1 MTSELWRLSACEIV
15 AGVKSGAFS
24 ASEAVRAAL
33 DRMEAVNGRINAVVD
48 SDPQAAL
55 AAAARVDAR
64 IDAGEDP
71 GPLAGVPVTVKVT
84 HDQAG
89 FATTMGIRKL
99 KDHRAAANSPIVDNF
114 ERAGAIPIGRTNMP
128 AFGLR
133 WFTNGRLHGDTYN
146 PFDRSLTPGGSSGG
160 ASAAVASG
168 IGAIAHGTDI
178 AGSIRYP
185 AYACGVHGLRPTLGR
200 IPNYNASFP
209 ERGLGGQLMSVSGPL
224 ARTVA
229 DIELSFAALAHA
241 DPRDPWWVPAPLA
254 GPARPRRVALC
265 LRPDGLEIDAGVA
278 DALLDAAARLRDAG
292 WEVAELDDIPP
303 MRDAA
308 VAQVTL
314 WLGDEYP
321 ALLAEAQAEGDPGA
335 LAMLRGQPQSAGV
348 TLQSYCSALKARAS
362 YLRQWMLFF
371 EDYPLM
377 MLPVS
382 ARLPFANDL
391 DTRSAAD
398 YDSVWE
404 AQMPQLGLAFMGLP
418 CMSVATGMCGSAPVG
433 IQLAAGRYREDLLFL
448 AAEDIAARGMPPV
461 PVDPV

>member
-1 MTSELWRLSACEIV
+1 
-15 AGVKSGAFS
+15 
-24 ASEAVRAAL
+24 
-33 DRMEAVNGRINAVVD
+33 
-48 SDPQAAL
+48 
-55 AAAARVDAR
+55 
-64 IDAGEDP
+64 
-71 GPLAGVPVTVKVT
+71 
-84 HDQAG
+84 
-89 FATTMGIRKL
+89 
-99 KDHRAAANSPIVDNF
+99 
-114 ERAGAIPIGRTNMP
+114 
-128 AFGLR
+128 
-133 WFTNGRLHGDTYN
+133 
-146 PFDRSLTPGGSSGG
+146 RSLTPGGSSGG

-265 LRPDGLEIDAGVA
+265 LRPDGLEIDEAVA
-278 DALLDAAARLRDAG
+278 DALLDAAARLREAG

-303 MRDAA
+303 MREAA

-348 TLQSYCSALKARAS
+348 
-362 YLRQWMLFF
+362 
-371 EDYPLM
+371 
-377 MLPVS
+377 
-382 ARLPFANDL
+382 
-391 DTRSAAD
+391 
-398 YDSVWE
+398 
-404 AQMPQLGLAFMGLP
+404 
-418 CMSVATGMCGSAPVG
+418 
-433 IQLAAGRYREDLLFL
+433 
-448 AAEDIAARGMPPV
+448 
-461 PVDPV
+461 

>member
-64 IDAGEDP
+64 IAAGEDP

-254 GPARPRRVALC
+254 GPARPR
-265 LRPDGLEIDAGVA
+265 
-278 DALLDAAARLRDAG
+278 
-292 WEVAELDDIPP
+292 
-303 MRDAA
+303 
-308 VAQVTL
+308 
-314 WLGDEYP
+314 
-321 ALLAEAQAEGDPGA
+321 
-335 LAMLRGQPQSAGV
+335 
-348 TLQSYCSALKARAS
+348 
-362 YLRQWMLFF
+362 
-371 EDYPLM
+371 
-377 MLPVS
+377 
-382 ARLPFANDL
+382 
-391 DTRSAAD
+391 
-398 YDSVWE
+398 
-404 AQMPQLGLAFMGLP
+404 
-418 CMSVATGMCGSAPVG
+418 
-433 IQLAAGRYREDLLFL
+433 
-448 AAEDIAARGMPPV
+448 
-461 PVDPV
+461 